1 MESLNDMTVNK
12 VTKRSNFSGEKICYK
27 LTSILML
34 NEEKWDAKLVKWGGA
49 MPTFDLLIFMCCW
62 LCPSNFQCFKV
73 MYHEYPFAFYVKSI
87 MPWSQEHNLG
97 WPAYSFP

>member
-34 NEEKWDAKLVKWGGA
+34 NEEKWDAKLVKWGGGDA
-49 MPTFDLLIFMCCW
+49 
-62 LCPSNFQCFKV
+62 NFRSLN
-73 MYHEYPFAFYVKSI
+73 FYV
-87 MPWSQEHNLG
+87 LL
-97 WPAYSFP
+97 AVSFQLSVL